1 MESGILILGLIVA
14 TFGAVLLFARIGK
27 KRTEEKLDDPKA
39 PKSALA
45 KDGPTGSVEDRT

>member
-1 MESGILILGLIVA
+1 MEPNVLVFVLIAA
-14 TFGAVLLFARIGK
+14 TFGAVLIFAWVGR

-45 KDGPTGSVEDRT
+45 KDGPTGRTEDRI